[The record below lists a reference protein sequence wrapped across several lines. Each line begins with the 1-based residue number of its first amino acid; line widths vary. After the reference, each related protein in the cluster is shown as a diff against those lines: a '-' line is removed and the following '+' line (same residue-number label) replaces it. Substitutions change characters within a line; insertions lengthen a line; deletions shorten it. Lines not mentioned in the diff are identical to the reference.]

1 MLRHELAHYS
11 IYSGFFVLLT
21 SIMITGCRLENDI
34 SGGQTPIIESVQ
46 ATQESQG
53 VTITPVPSITALMP
67 SPSPSPIITLPVA
80 SSTPDSTVVAPTTVP
95 TPNVQIERVF
105 DFGGTHLTISP
116 DGLQIVVSSD
126 GENIGLYSYE
136 TGQYERMLV
145 KSTAPYFRPSYAV
158 LAFSPDSRRLA
169 VSGLEKTVWVW
180 DVASGDLI
188 SEFPFFGPA
197 SDLAFSPDG
206 QLVAVVS
213 ASEDIGEHG
222 ISVFDSNTGALIAQ
236 IEEGVVATNVVFLK
250 NESQILMGID
260 LDYRPDVARQ
270 DGFMVWDYKA
280 NEVSQVLSQY
290 DAPTDIAIDAGR
302 NRLAATIEGKLY
314 LIDLQSFTEIDV
326 ESPDVWSRNLDFD
339 DAGNLL
345 ALNGNDML
353 SLWNADGKLI
363 RQQQF
368 VGATDFA
375 VVPETNRL
383 LISFPE
389 EVWEVVFR

>member
-1 MLRHELAHYS
+1 MLQYKLAYQT
-11 IYSGFFVLLT
+11 IYSGLFILLT
-21 SIMITGCRLENDI
+21 SLVITGCRPEDNTSSRPTPVIENAPSTQVPQNGI
-34 SGGQTPIIESVQ
+34 VTPIS
-46 ATQESQG
+46 
-53 VTITPVPSITALMP
+53 SITTPIP
-67 SPSPSPIITLPVA
+67 SSSPSPIITYPVA
-80 SSTPDSTVVAPTTVP
+80 SSTPSPVVITPTATSML
-95 TPNVQIERVF
+95 NFQIEHVF
-105 DFGGTHLTISP
+105 EFGGKQLEISP
-116 DGLQIVVSSD
+116 DGLQIAVSSD
-126 GENIGLYSYE
+126 GENINLYSYE
-136 TGQYERMLV
+136 TGQYERELV
-145 KSTAPYFRPSYAV
+145 KSTAPYFRPSYAI

-169 VSGLEKTVWVW
+169 VSGLEKIVWVW
-180 DVASGDLI
+180 DIASGDLI

-206 QLVAVVS
+206 QLIAVVS

-222 ISVFDSNTGALIAQ
+222 ISVFDSNTGALVAQ

-250 NESQILMGID
+250 NESQLLIGID
-260 LDYRPDVARQ
+260 LDYRPGVVRQ
-270 DGFMVWDYKA
+270 DGFMIWDYEA

-302 NRLAATIEGKLY
+302 NRLAATIEGTLY
-314 LIDLQSFTEIDV
+314 LIDLQSFTKIDV

-339 DAGNLL
+339 DAGNIL
-345 ALNGNDML
+345 ALNGDDML
-353 SLWNADGKLI
+353 SLWNADGKFI

-389 EVWEVVFR
+389 EVWEVMFR